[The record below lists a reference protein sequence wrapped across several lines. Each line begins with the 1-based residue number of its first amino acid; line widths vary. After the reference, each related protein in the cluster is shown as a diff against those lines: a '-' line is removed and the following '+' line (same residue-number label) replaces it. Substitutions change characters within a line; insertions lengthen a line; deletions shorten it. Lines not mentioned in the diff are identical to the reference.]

1 MSEFEWTGRFCV
13 LYGEKNGS
21 FRPKQRK
28 IGGDVHGERAIRV
41 PPGGGFPRLRDPA
54 GSGGGEAGGDRSRY
68 AEVEECE
75 EEEEEG
81 DGEGD
86 DEEVGEEEV
95 DEERAAG
102 FLGWSGALIVC
113 IESGKIVQPLGND
126 NTHVDQENRQL
137 Y

>member
-54 GSGGGEAGGDRSRY
+54 GSGGEEAGGDRSRD
-68 AEVEECE
+68 AEVEERE
-75 EEEEEG
+75 EEEQEG

-95 DEERAAG
+95 DEEGPFSRFAIDRELG
-102 FLGWSGALIVC
+102 F
-113 IESGKIVQPLGND
+113 
-126 NTHVDQENRQL
+126 R
-137 Y
+137 